1 MPSASPFGTAI
12 FALWRMV
19 KPCVSVIFAA
29 FPTHVESRFEA
40 SINRRISMRDLT
52 TTELG
57 FVYGA
62 GSCGKPCSPPPSCHG
77 GSKGKG
83 TGSKGHGSKS
93 CGSKSKGSKSK
104 SKGSKGRCGC

>member
-1 MPSASPFGTAI
+1 MD
-12 FALWRMV
+12 FALWISVCASVTV
-19 KPCVSVIFAA
+19 KVAA
-29 FPTHVESRFEA
+29 FPTHSKAALEA
-40 SINRRISMRDLT
+40 SINRRFHMRDLT

-62 GSCGKPCSPPPSCHG
+62 GGCGKPCSPPPSCG
-77 GSKGKG
+77 KGSKGHG
-83 TGSKGHGSKS
+83 TGSRGHGSKS

>member
-1 MPSASPFGTAI
+1 MAKHCA
-12 FALWRMV
+12 
-19 KPCVSVIFAA
+19 SVIFAA

-40 SINRRISMRDLT
+40 SFNRRISMRDLT

>member
-1 MPSASPFGTAI
+1 
-12 FALWRMV
+12 
-19 KPCVSVIFAA
+19 
-29 FPTHVESRFEA
+29 
-40 SINRRISMRDLT
+40 MRDLT

-62 GSCGKPCSPPPSCHG
+62 GSCGKPTPPSC
-77 GSKGKG
+77 GSKGSKGHG